1 MFVFVFHFL
10 PAMATFTD
18 SDEGMRLSLLYEK
31 TKPAEKEE
39 QKERRGDRDE
49 FRGGKKKEAEAVAAP
64 LIDGAG
70 SCSTCM

>member
-1 MFVFVFHFL
+1 
-10 PAMATFTD
+10 MATFTD
-18 SDEGMRLSLLYEK
+18 SDEGMCLSLLYEK

-49 FRGGKKKEAEAVAAP
+49 FRGGRPQHAEKKKEAEAVAAP